1 MFKWFWTIFS
11 LGAPDLKESSTMQNY
26 IYNLTQR
33 RIYKF
38 RAILTR
44 TRGCQQ
50 LQTFWEQEQAST
62 RLKFASKSSNGKIL
76 RAVKNFNGPF
86 TTPIFVLHFL
96 GFSGVKSLSI
106 WFYARPLFGAVSWKK
121 KNKNKSKNKTKIKIK
136 KKQTKKADKEER
148 VFGRKRVELCNVLRF
163 FGSCDFSSYFTD
175 LKTELQS

>member
-1 MFKWFWTIFS
+1 MLKWFWTIFS

-26 IYNLTQR
+26 IYTLTQR

-121 KNKNKSKNKTKIKIK
+121 KRKIKVKIKQKKTKTKTKKKHTKKI
-136 KKQTKKADKEER
+136 KQTKKREYSDEKE
-148 VFGRKRVELCNVLRF
+148 
-163 FGSCDFSSYFTD
+163 
-175 LKTELQS
+175 

>member
-1 MFKWFWTIFS
+1 MLKWFWTIFS

-26 IYNLTQR
+26 IYTLTQR

-50 LQTFWEQEQAST
+50 LPTFWEQEQAST

-121 KNKNKSKNKTKIKIK
+121 KRKIKVKIKQK
-136 KKQTKKADKEER
+136 KKQKQKQKKSTQK
-148 VFGRKRVELCNVLRF
+148 K
-163 FGSCDFSSYFTD
+163 
-175 LKTELQS
+175 

>member
-1 MFKWFWTIFS
+1 MLKWFWTIFS

-26 IYNLTQR
+26 IYTLTQR

-121 KNKNKSKNKTKIKIK
+121 KRKIKVKIKQKKNKNKNK
-136 KKQTKKADKEER
+136 KKAHKKNKADKEER

-175 LKTELQS
+175 

>member
-1 MFKWFWTIFS
+1 MLKWFWTIFS

-26 IYNLTQR
+26 IYTLTQR

-86 TTPIFVLHFL
+86 TNPIFVLHFL

-121 KNKNKSKNKTKIKIK
+121 KKNKSKNKTKKTKKHTKKI
-136 KKQTKKADKEER
+136 KQTKKREYSDEKE
-148 VFGRKRVELCNVLRF
+148 
-163 FGSCDFSSYFTD
+163 
-175 LKTELQS
+175 

>member
-121 KNKNKSKNKTKIKIK
+121 KRKIKVKIK
-136 KKQTKKADKEER
+136 QK
-148 VFGRKRVELCNVLRF
+148 
-163 FGSCDFSSYFTD
+163 
-175 LKTELQS
+175 